1 MGTMSPSQGQG
12 MQQQNIGSPISNE
25 VYNVIAVLHSKL
37 EGLEAYRKYAQ
48 DGGNSQLWQY
58 LTQADTQSVQYL
70 MQELERFVQTG
81 QHRLRQPGQVVQGQQ
96 SQMGTQ
102 NPIGGSPIS

>member
-1 MGTMSPSQGQG
+1 MGTMSPSQSQS
-12 MQQQNIGSPISNE
+12 MQQSIGSPISNE
-25 VYNVIAVLHSKL
+25 VYNIISVLHNKL
-37 EGLEAYRKYAQ
+37 EGLEAYRKYTQ

-58 LTQADTQSVQYL
+58 LAQQDTQAVQYL
-70 MQELERFVQTG
+70 MQELERIVQTG

-96 SQMGTQ
+96 GQVGAQ